1 MRADSNRIR
10 RPAGI
15 LPRTARARAES
26 GRRSALT
33 LLELLVVIAIASV
46 LIAILIPSLRGARDQ
61 ARSVACRSN
70 LRQLMHGMLLYATD
84 DGALPGTHTLFHMQR
99 LFGAEWPRPAG
110 VTWDGARDRIVD
122 FNVTAPYEKPYDRDP
137 EFRAHVPR
145 RGTLF
150 PYIQSENTYRCPADR
165 PGPVDDSPRGGGGN
179 GRLSYALNGYVGYQ
193 PPERLGQFT
202 YVAPA
207 PNNPLPN
214 TDATRSFDTGQRVIF
229 APARFMTMFEEH
241 PKYHLNAAFPDGN
254 FNGLDRVATAP
265 SGNRFGASTDQPAE
279 HRVSRRTRRR
289 PPATCRDRRAQA
301 LRVVR
306 PAVLLACQRPARP
319 TQRRRIH
326 QEPAGKLPLATAGVI
341 WIFWGQMW

>member
-1 MRADSNRIR
+1 MGDHACHSDRIR

-150 PYIQSENTYRCPADR
+150 PYVQSENTYRCPADR

-254 FNGLDRVATAP
+254 FNGLDRVAT
-265 SGNRFGASTDQPAE
+265 RHQ
-279 HRVSRRTRRR
+279 
-289 PPATCRDRRAQA
+289 ATGSAQA
-301 LRVVR
+301 QTSR
-306 PAVLLACQRPARP
+306 PSIAFLDGHVAAPLL
-319 TQRRRIH
+319 
-326 QEPAGKLPLATAGVI
+326 PAGTDGRKLFASFGQPF
-341 WIFWGQMW
+341 FWRANGPPDQLNVAAFIKNLPGNCPWPRPE